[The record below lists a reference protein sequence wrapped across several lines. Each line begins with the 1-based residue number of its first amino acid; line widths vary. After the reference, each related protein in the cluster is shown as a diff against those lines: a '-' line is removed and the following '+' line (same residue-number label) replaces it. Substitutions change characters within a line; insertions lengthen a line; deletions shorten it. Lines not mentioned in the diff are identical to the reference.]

1 MRSVDEPSSMEL
13 ILLLQLLSPL
23 RLLLKVLFGASAKAD
38 GKQAF
43 DGIDWAGFL
52 QLKLKNI
59 PEVFYH
65 HIMIFASIRF
75 IANLFISYRHS
86 LEYVYLKLVPRI
98 SPIFVMYKSINGIPH
113 KA

>member
-52 QLKLKNI
+52 QLKLKNM
-59 PEVFYH
+59 PKVVYH
-65 HIMIFASIRF
+65 SIIIFMPVIRL
-75 IANLFISYRHS
+75 IANVFIGYRHS
-86 LEYVYLKLVPRI
+86 LE
-98 SPIFVMYKSINGIPH
+98 
-113 KA
+113 